1 MPNSRRSSRKNL
13 AGKGTTGSRGSTSC
27 RSIAVLGMN
36 CAMPSARSPLQ
47 VNRIGLEPAL
57 LHYAR
62 AKFERQTGV
71 PRALSRKLPG
81 GGGGGPLRGAL
92 DTAQRSGRPCCG
104 VAGGGSAQRFSARA
118 DAAAPAKAV
127 AETPRADF
135 ALYPAPGSK
144 LCTMPVW
151 IPITLTS
158 SPLSSSMGEPESP
171 ASNRIDAA
179 QIRVA
184 EHRF

>member
-1 MPNSRRSSRKNL
+1 MPNSRRSSRRNWPARAQQDPGDQPAAAPL
-13 AGKGTTGSRGSTSC
+13 
-27 RSIAVLGMN
+27 AVLGMN
-36 CAMPSARSPLQ
+36 CAMPSDRSPLQ
-47 VNRIGLEPAL
+47 VNRIGLEPAF

-71 PRALSRKLPG
+71 PRALRRKLPG
-81 GGGGGPLRGAL
+81 GFGGGPLRGAL
-92 DTAQRSGRPCCG
+92 DTAQLSGRPCCG
-104 VAGGGSAQRFSARA
+104 VAGGGSVQRFSARA

-171 ASNRIDAA
+171 GIES
-179 QIRVA
+179 
-184 EHRF
+184 H

>member
-1 MPNSRRSSRKNL
+1 MGVFCLQMRARNHARKGGASRQRLR
-13 AGKGTTGSRGSTSC
+13 
-27 RSIAVLGMN
+27 AV
-36 CAMPSARSPLQ
+36 Q
-47 VNRIGLEPAL
+47 LERAL

-62 AKFERQTGV
+62 AKFERQTGA
-71 PRALSRKLPG
+71 RARQAENCRAVLAAVRCAEPSI
-81 GGGGGPLRGAL
+81 
-92 DTAQRSGRPCCG
+92 QRSGRPCCG

-118 DAAAPAKAV
+118 DTAAPAKAL

-171 ASNRIDAA
+171 GIES
-179 QIRVA
+179 
-184 EHRF
+184 H